1 LFPAS
6 KDAVIDAGLLTFRAA
21 LETVIGA
28 KVAAKLLNMS
38 AQQTRCF
45 GRHNPPEVRG
55 VNEILAT
62 PKS

>member
-6 KDAVIDAGLLTFRAA
+6 KEAVIGAGLLTFRAD

-28 KVAAKLLNMS
+28 KVAAKLLNMP

-45 GRHNPPEVRG
+45 GRRNPPEVRR
-55 VNEILAT
+55 V
-62 PKS
+62 

>member
-1 LFPAS
+1 M
-6 KDAVIDAGLLTFRAA
+6 IDAGLLTFPAA

-28 KVAAKLLNMS
+28 MLAAKLLNMP

-45 GRHNPPEVRG
+45 GRRNPPEVRG
-55 VNEILAT
+55 GEGILHAT